1 MTAGEIRYKLST
13 IVIFKWIET
22 VRLDCSLDFLVLKI

>member
-13 IVIFKWIET
+13 IVILKWIET
-22 VRLDCSLDFLVLKI
+22 VGLDCSLDF